1 MPSPSATAHA
11 LAERY
16 RLALRET
23 TRNGLAGERLG
34 RGTGASL
41 EFQDRRD
48 YVAGDDVRHL
58 DWGAYARTNKLMVR
72 MYREEILPHID
83 LLVDGSRSMAVDQDK
98 AQFTTDFVHVISETA
113 RSSGFHVRVTLLRA
127 QPEVIERGRFLASGL
142 EFDSSTPLAHAL
154 QVGLT
159 TMRPSSIRLL
169 VSDFL
174 SPHDAGSVVKSLAAS
189 AGGLQL
195 VQVLGREDRD
205 PPLGKA
211 LRLEDAETGAALDLV
226 LDRRTVEG
234 YKLRLERLGA
244 ALELECQRAGGRYL
258 SICAVD
264 SLELLCRERLAR
276 AGWLV
281 PA

>member
-1 MPSPSATAHA
+1 MPSPSPVAHE

-58 DWGAYARTNKLMVR
+58 DWAAYARTNKLMVR
-72 MYREEILPHID
+72 LYREEILPHID
-83 LLVDGSRSMAVDQDK
+83 LVLDGSKSMAVDESK
-98 AQFTTDFVHVISETA
+98 AQFTVDLVHVLCEAA
-113 RSSGFHVRVTLLRA
+113 RSSGFHVRLTLLGDV
-127 QPEVIERGRFLASGL
+127 PEVVAAERFQAQGV
-142 EFDSSTPLAHAL
+142 EFAGKLPLGQAL
-154 QVGLT
+154 QQGLRT
-159 TMRPSSIRLL
+159 LRSGSIRIL

-174 SPHDAGSVVKSLAAS
+174 SPHESASVVKPLARG
-189 AGGLQL
+189 AGGLFL

-211 LRLEDAETGAALDLV
+211 LRLEDAETGASLDLV
-226 LDRRTVEG
+226 LDARTVQS
-234 YKLRLERLGA
+234 YKQRIERLGA
-244 ALELECQRAGGRYL
+244 ALDAECQRVAGRFL
-258 SICAVD
+258 SVCSVD
-264 SLELLCRERLAR
+264 ALERLCRERFAT
-276 AGWLV
+276 AGLLV